1 MSDLPAGKPGRILS
15 VRLFD
20 RMLDRQ
26 TRQLSNML
34 QKSIADSGQKVR
46 LLLQIEASSATRGPE
61 ALFEHLH
68 FTKLHAEHIE
78 RMAIVGNRINEQT
91 YLGLFG
97 LFGGIETRY
106 FDRSEIGRAVRWLN
120 E

>member
-1 MSDLPAGKPGRILS
+1 MSNPPIGKFGNILS

-26 TRQLSNML
+26 TKQLSRML
-34 QKSIADSGQKVR
+34 QKSIAESGHKVR
-46 LLLQIEASSATRGPE
+46 LLLQIDSSSSTRGPE
-61 ALFEHLH
+61 SLFEHLH
-68 FTKLHAEHIE
+68 FTKLHAEHID
-78 RMAIVGNRINEQT
+78 RMAIVGNRIGEQT

-106 FDRSEIGRAVRWLN
+106 FDRSEMDRAVRWLN